1 MSFANLWEIP
11 SNFQVSNKLA
21 SVMGHC
27 RLTQT
32 TEEQKQVGRQLKVNP
47 HILKMKTLRSP
58 RGNSRQLL
66 VAAAATEHRIMLRF
80 SSALALPTGTLPKAG
95 CPPYNLFQKTSHSDE
110 NPFYNHKQSGGV
122 TSAATEECKYVLFLL
137 QLRTTNKGKLG
148 LSIQRTRPEESTRQS
163 LKTYSLPPKLHSPF

>member
-27 RLTQT
+27 RLTQPRG
-32 TEEQKQVGRQLKVNP
+32 TEASRPPTQSEPP
-47 HILKMKTLRSP
+47 HFEDEKLRSP
-58 RGNSRQLL
+58 RGNRRQLL

-80 SSALALPTGTLPKAG
+80 SSALALPAGTLPKAG
-95 CPPYNLFQKTSHSDE
+95 CPPCNLFQKTSHSDE
-110 NPFYNHKQSGGV
+110 NPFYNYKQPGGV

-148 LSIQRTRPEESTRQS
+148 LSLQRTRPEESTRQS
-163 LKTYSLPPKLHSPF
+163 LKKYSLAPKLHSLF